1 MEVLKVN
8 YQSPEAAD
16 QFCYSLKTTGFAVI
30 KNHPIPM
37 DLVNRVYAQW
47 ATFFDSDEKFKYQF
61 KPEDQ
66 SGYFPFKSEN
76 AKDSTFKDLKEFF
89 HIYPRA
95 QLPEYLTHDTWDLYH
110 RLVKVGS
117 ELLGWVQ
124 DRSPADV
131 KRQFRMP
138 LPEMI
143 VDSTESLHR
152 IIHYPPLRGTEEMGA
167 VRAAAHGDINL
178 LTVLCSATQAG
189 LEVQDAQGNWHEV
202 PCDPGSLAINAGDML
217 EVASGGY
224 YKSTIHRVVNPKG
237 EDAQRARYSMPL
249 FLHPRSDVMLADG
262 ITAGQYLKQRLE
274 QIGLLKR

>member
-30 KNHPIPM
+30 QNHPIPM

-47 ATFFDSDEKFKYQF
+47 AQFFESDDKFQYQF
-61 KPEDQ
+61 RPDDQ

-76 AKDSTFKDLKEFF
+76 AKDSVFKDLKEFF

-95 QLPEYLTHDTWDLYH
+95 RLPEFLAKDTWDLYH
-110 RLVKVGS
+110 HLVGVGS

-124 DRSPADV
+124 DRSPAEI
-131 KRQFRMP
+131 KKNFTMP

-143 VDSTESLHR
+143 VNSTESLHR
-152 IIHYPPLRGTEEMGA
+152 IIHYPPLRGTEEAGA

-189 LEVQDAQGNWHEV
+189 LEVQDTQGKWHEV

-217 EVASGGY
+217 ELASGGY
-224 YKSTIHRVVNPKG
+224 YRSTIHRVVNPRG
-237 EDAQRARYSMPL
+237 QDAAKARYSMPL
-249 FLHPRSDVMLADG
+249 FLHPRAEVVLADK
-262 ITAGQYLKQRLE
+262 ITAGEYLKRRLE